1 MLRMPPTTTQAALRT
16 SRAYTC
22 QCGRRVYLANSECLY
37 CRTALGYVVDR
48 LAVLPLVPL
57 LPLLSPEQLAGGFA
71 QRFTVWGEP
80 QGRHYQRCGNFGQ
93 IGCNWLVPVPALG
106 ELPDA
111 NLAPGLCLSCSCTR
125 TIPDLHV
132 PEHLRLWR
140 QLELAKRRVLS
151 QCLALGLPLVTRL
164 AEPATGLAFDILTD
178 QPGQARILTGH
189 QDGVITL
196 NAAEAD
202 DAMREQIRAAMLE
215 PYRTLVGHFRH
226 ELGHYYWDV
235 LLRDSPA
242 PPEARRLFG
251 DDTQDYGAAL
261 EAYYQQG
268 PATDWPARCVTPY
281 ASAHPWE
288 DWAETW
294 AHYLH
299 MADTLDTAFSFG
311 MDASSVELSTDLF
324 TPADL
329 WRADL
334 PGATLF
340 LDFLNTWVRLT
351 GVLNELSRSMGQHDF
366 YPFVLP
372 HAAVPKLQFIHE
384 LVARQRSGE
393 AMP

>member
-1 MLRMPPTTTQAALRT
+1 MARMSPSSTHAALHT

-22 QCGRRVYLANSECLY
+22 QCGRRVYLANSKCLY
-37 CRTALGYVVDR
+37 CGTALGYVVDR

-57 LPLLSPEQLAGGFA
+57 APA
-71 QRFTVWGEP
+71 QAHAPDELTRFTVWGEP
-80 QGRHYQRCGNFGQ
+80 HGRHYQHCSNFGLV
-93 IGCNWLVPVPALG
+93 GCNWLAPLPGLG
-106 ELPDA
+106 ELPDP

-125 TIPDLHV
+125 TIPDLSV
-132 PEHLRLWR
+132 PDHLRLWR
-140 QLELAKRRVLS
+140 KLELAKRRVLS
-151 QCLALGLPLVTRL
+151 QLLALGLPVVTRL
-164 AEPATGLAFDILTD
+164 ANPASGLAFDILTD
-178 QPGQARILTGH
+178 QPGQDRVMTGH
-189 QDGVITL
+189 QDGVVTL

-202 DAMREQIRAAMLE
+202 DAMREQIRAAMHE

-235 LLRDSPA
+235 LLRGSPA
-242 PPEARRLFG
+242 LPEARRLFG
-251 DDTQDYGAAL
+251 DDTLDYGAAL
-261 EAYYQQG
+261 DAYYRFG
-268 PATDWPARCVTPY
+268 PDAGWPTRGVTPY

-299 MADTLDTAFSFG
+299 MADTLDTAVSFG
-311 MDASSVELSTDLF
+311 MDASSVELAADLF

-334 PGATLF
+334 PGAARF

-351 GVLNELSRSMGQHDF
+351 SVLNELSRSMGQPDF

-372 HAAVPKLQFIHE
+372 VAAVPKLQFIHE
-384 LVARQRSGE
+384 LVARQRTGE
-393 AMP
+393 PMP